1 MADYD
6 ALLQPLTIK
15 NMTVR
20 NRVIS
25 SSHGPGY
32 VVDGRPTERLIRYHA
47 EKAKGGI
54 GLTQVGASAVS
65 LDSPSGD
72 YGIIRLTDDSIVDHL
87 RPLVDAVHAHGAAVM
102 IQLIHMG
109 RRMRWDGEHWV
120 SLIAPTVS
128 RERVLRGF
136 PKEMEDFDYR
146 RVIDDFAQAARRCKA
161 AGFDGIEVHGAGLHL
176 IDQHW
181 SPLVNK
187 RTDEYG
193 GGFENRMRFGV
204 EVFEAIREEVGDGY
218 VVGTRISGDEMIEGG
233 STPEECL
240 DIARYYTERG
250 LVDFLSVLG
259 GSSTTHRHYAAFIPN
274 MSLPPAPFLYLA
286 SAMRQEVGVPIFHAQ
301 RIMDLPTAA
310 RAVAEGHVDLACM
323 TRAHIADPHM
333 VRKLTEGREED
344 IRPCVG
350 ASYCVNR
357 VGIGQDALCMYNVA
371 TSREEHIP
379 HEHARAPARR
389 KVVVVGA
396 GPGGLEAARVAGER
410 GHDVVLFEA
419 AEETGGQL
427 ALAARVPWRE
437 ALAGASRWQEAQA
450 RKHGVDI
457 RLGTEATAEAVLAAD
472 PDVVILATGGRPSK
486 GDIAGV
492 ELAVT
497 TWDVLA
503 GTVAPGENVLV
514 YDDSGRYPAVS
525 AVEVLA
531 GRGAASGEAWRAE
544 AARQGGAG
552 QPRSPGGGGSRHQ
565 GTPGLHPPSAR
576 GRRGDD
582 PRLPPA
588 PDRAPGEP
596 ARGRPRQRIYR
607 RGGGAAGRPGGGGAR
622 DPAAPR
628 PLPRAPAPRDE
639 PGRDRPARSR
649 AFRAPDPR
657 YQSRG
662 PVSAVPHRRRAL
674 RPQRACRRL

>member
-1 MADYD
+1 MTDYD
-6 ALLQPLTIK
+6 ALLRPLTIK
-15 NMTVR
+15 GMTVR

-32 VVDGRPTERLIRYHA
+32 VVDGKPTERLIRYHA

-65 LDSPSGD
+65 LDSPTGD
-72 YGIIRLTDDSIVDHL
+72 YGIIRLIDDSIVDHL
-87 RPLVDAVHAHGAAVM
+87 RSLVDAVHAHGAAIT

-161 AGFDGIEVHGAGLHL
+161 AGFDGVEVHGAGLHL

-187 RTDEYG
+187 RGDEYG

-204 EVFEAIREEVGDGY
+204 EVFEAIRQQVGDDY

-259 GSSTTHRHYAAFIPN
+259 GSSTTHRYYAAFIPN

-286 SAMRQEVGVPIFHAQ
+286 SAMRQEVDVPIFHAQ

-357 VGIGQDALCMYNVA
+357 VGMGQDALCMYNVA
-371 TSREEHIP
+371 TSREKHIP

-389 KVVVVGA
+389 KIVVVGA
-396 GPGGLEAARVAGER
+396 GPGGLEAARIAGER

-419 AEETGGQL
+419 AGETGGQL

-437 ALAGASRWQEAQA
+437 ALAGATRWQEAQA

-457 RLGTEATAEAVLAAD
+457 QLGTEATAEAVLTAD

-486 GDIAGV
+486 GDIAGD

-531 GRGAASGEAWRAE
+531 GRGAKVELVSPDRLVAE
-544 AARQGGAG
+544 EVGIKERPSFIRHLHEHDVVTTPDYRLLRIERQGNQLVAVLASEYTDAV
-552 QPRSPGGGGSRHQ
+552 QERLVDQVVAEHA
-565 GTPGLHPPSAR
+565 TL
-576 GRRGDD
+576 
-582 PRLPPA
+582 PRL
-588 PDRAPGEP
+588 DL
-596 ARGRPRQRIYR
+596 Y
-607 RGGGAAGRPGGGGAR
+607 
-622 DPAAPR
+622 
-628 PLPRAPAPRDE
+628 
-639 PGRDRPARSR
+639 
-649 AFRAPDPR
+649 
-657 YQSRG
+657 
-662 PVSAVPHRRRAL
+662 HAL
-674 RPQRACRRL
+674 RPHATNLGETDLRALSRFEPQNLVTNPDGRFQLFRIGDALSARNVHAAVYDGLRIAKDL

>member
-1 MADYD
+1 MTDYD
-6 ALLQPLTIK
+6 ALLRPLTIK
-15 NMTVR
+15 GMTVR

-32 VVDGRPTERLIRYHA
+32 IVDGKPTDRLIRYHA

-72 YGIIRLTDDSIVDHL
+72 YGITRLTDDSIVDHL
-87 RPLVDAVHAHGAAVM
+87 RPLVDAVHAHGAAVT

-109 RRMRWDGEHWV
+109 RRMHWDGEHWV
-120 SLIAPTVS
+120 SLIAPSVS
-128 RERVLRGF
+128 RERLHRGF

-161 AGFDGIEVHGAGLHL
+161 AGFDGIELHNAGLHL

-181 SPLVNK
+181 SPLVNR
-187 RTDEYG
+187 RTDKYG

-204 EVFEAIREEVGDGY
+204 EVFEAIRQQVGDDY
-218 VVGTRISGDEMIEGG
+218 VVGMRISGDEMIEGG
-233 STPEECL
+233 STPDECL
-240 DIARYYTERG
+240 AIARYHTERG

-259 GSSTTHRHYAAFIPN
+259 GSGTTYRHYAAFIPN
-274 MSLPPAPFLYLA
+274 MSLPPAPYLYLA

-310 RAVAEGHVDLACM
+310 RAVAEGHIDLACM

-350 ASYCVNR
+350 ATYCYNR
-357 VGIGQDALCMYNVA
+357 VMAGQDTLCMYNAA
-371 TSREEHIP
+371 TSREAHIP

-419 AEETGGQL
+419 AEQTGGQL

-437 ALAGASRWQEAQA
+437 ALANATRWQEAQA

-457 RLGTEATAEAVLAAD
+457 RLGTEATAETVLAAD
-472 PDVVILATGGRPSK
+472 PDVVILATGGRPNK
-486 GDIAGV
+486 GDVAGD

-497 TWDVLA
+497 TWDVIA
-503 GTVAPGENVLV
+503 GTVAPGDSVLV
-514 YDDSGRYPAVS
+514 YDDSGRYSAVS
-525 AVEVLA
+525 AAEVLA
-531 GRGAASGEAWRAE
+531 RRGARVELVSPDRLVGEEVGQMDRPTFVRHLHE
-544 AARQGGAG
+544 HDVVVTPDYRLLRVERQGNQLVAVLASEYTDAVEERLVD
-552 QPRSPGGGGSRHQ
+552 QVVAEYA
-565 GTPGLHPPSAR
+565 TL
-576 GRRGDD
+576 
-582 PRLPPA
+582 PRL
-588 PDRAPGEP
+588 DL
-596 ARGRPRQRIYR
+596 Y
-607 RGGGAAGRPGGGGAR
+607 
-622 DPAAPR
+622 
-628 PLPRAPAPRDE
+628 
-639 PGRDRPARSR
+639 
-649 AFRAPDPR
+649 
-657 YQSRG
+657 
-662 PVSAVPHRRRAL
+662 HAL
-674 RPQRACRRL
+674 RPQATNLGETDLRALARFEPQTLVTNTCGRFQLFRIGDALSARNVHAAVYDGLRIAKDL